1 MCALLGLQGAWS
13 WDHAER
19 KPSLWRLDG
28 YEKHPEVTDVGSESD
43 HLQECGAQGRV
54 FLIEAS
60 GSPCNTGDTGDAGS
74 IPGLGRSPGGGNGNP
89 LHYSCLENP
98 MDRGARRATVHG
110 VAESQARRGT
120 QHIGPRLEE
129 GVQGSPTV
137 SLSYVDQAILTNSG
151 IQMELDKGREAR
163 APAPEM
169 KAKGPDRLEKNLFT

>member
-43 HLQECGAQGRV
+43 QLQECGAQGRV

-98 MDRGARRATVHG
+98 MDRGVWFSPG
-110 VAESQARRGT
+110 NKLS
-120 QHIGPRLEE
+120 LEPLLKPCIFLPCSLCPHCSI
-129 GVQGSPTV
+129 SP
-137 SLSYVDQAILTNSG
+137 LRPL
-151 IQMELDKGREAR
+151 
-163 APAPEM
+163 
-169 KAKGPDRLEKNLFT
+169 

>member
-1 MCALLGLQGAWS
+1 M
-13 WDHAER
+13 
-19 KPSLWRLDG
+19 
-28 YEKHPEVTDVGSESD
+28 PE
-43 HLQECGAQGRV
+43 
-54 FLIEAS
+54 
-60 GSPCNTGDTGDAGS
+60 
-74 IPGLGRSPGGGNGNP
+74 LGRFPRERNDHP
-89 LHYSCLENP
+89 LQYSCLENP
-98 MDRGARRATVHG
+98 MDRGARRATVRG

-169 KAKGPDRLEKNLFT
+169 KAKGPDRLETNLFT